1 MAEELL
7 ITLCKTEN
15 NVSQIKD
22 LIEAFGIDSFNL
34 ASKHDEVLSF
44 HRFVVLLCIPI
55 NLSNGNKRSTIKIL
69 PSYTKRRLSIIG
81 RTHGADRR
89 CGVWKFGCS

>member
-34 ASKHDEVLSF
+34 ASKHDEVGILSF
-44 HRFVVLLCIPI
+44 ISFICCRM
-55 NLSNGNKRSTIKIL
+55 
-69 PSYTKRRLSIIG
+69 
-81 RTHGADRR
+81 
-89 CGVWKFGCS
+89 